1 MIWKY
6 LVLIDNHTKSRST
19 LLKGKMTIS
28 MSHSHL
34 EGGGFVGHIF
44 GNQKTAN
51 LPKKNH
57 WMQKI
62 QNTHNTTS
70 FTKKYK
76 IWLEG
81 TPTQL
86 LTSSS
91 HHVRDRNRPT
101 KYIAHTFRT
110 HTHTLPVRWLTQ
122 KQTKKKSAHH
132 TRPTHITYRYFYSVV
147 FITIGLIVL
156 PPPFSRI
163 RFLFWSCVKS
173 SDLILFNWLPK
184 DV

>member
-44 GNQKTAN
+44 GNQKPQIFQKPLDAEN
-51 LPKKNH
+51 PKHAQHNVIH
-57 WMQKI
+57 QKI
-62 QNTHNTTS
+62 Q
-70 FTKKYK
+70 
-76 IWLEG
+76 EE

-91 HHVRDRNRPT
+91 HHVRSTVIVLQNT
-101 KYIAHTFRT
+101 SHIHT
-110 HTHTLPVRWLTQ
+110 HTHYQYV
-122 KQTKKKSAHH
+122 
-132 TRPTHITYRYFYSVV
+132 
-147 FITIGLIVL
+147 
-156 PPPFSRI
+156 
-163 RFLFWSCVKS
+163 
-173 SDLILFNWLPK
+173 D
-184 DV
+184 